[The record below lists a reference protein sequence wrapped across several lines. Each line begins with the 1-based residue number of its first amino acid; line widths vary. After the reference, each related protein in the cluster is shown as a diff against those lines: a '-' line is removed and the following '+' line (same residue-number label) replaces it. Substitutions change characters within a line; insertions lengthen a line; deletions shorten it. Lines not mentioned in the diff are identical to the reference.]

1 MINLKLKTIATLIDK
16 SDTVLDIGCD
26 HGYLAIYLKEN
37 KLCKE
42 VYASDINENALN
54 MAINNIKKSNLD
66 IKTYLSDG
74 FKSIINSSIDTAVIS
89 GVGAST
95 ILSIIDNAPKNVEKY
110 ILCSNNNHEEL
121 RTKLYKQGLYLK
133 EEVVIKDKNK
143 FYVIEL
149 FTKEK
154 EFISKFFLKYGR
166 HNNKEYF
173 SHLIKKEKEILDS
186 IPRKY
191 IVTRL
196 HHKKNIKELKKLI
209 KRN

>member
-16 SDTVLDIGCD
+16 SDTVIDIGCD

-54 MAINNIKKSNLD
+54 MAIKNIKDSNLK

-74 FKSIINSSIDTAVIS
+74 FININNTSINAAVIS
-89 GVGAST
+89 GVGTST
-95 ILSIIDNAPKNVEKY
+95 ILNIIDDAPENIEKY
-110 ILCSNNNHEEL
+110 ILCSNNNHEVL
-121 RTKLYKQGLYLK
+121 RTKLYKMGLYLK
-133 EEVVIKDKNK
+133 DEIVIEEKKK

-154 EFISKFFLKYGR
+154 EFISKFTLKYGKS
-166 HNNKEYF
+166 NNKEYF
-173 SHLIKKEKEILDS
+173 LHLIKKEKEILEC
-186 IPRKY
+186 IPKKH
-191 IVTRL
+191 IVKRF